1 MTPVC
6 FGSFSLCCVKNVP
19 LDGGGLGVFGNFI
32 GLCCLVVK
40 NGFSVLTD
48 VRSLTFEGRIS
59 CLALLYCFYRLYN
72 TKLIQKR

>member
-6 FGSFSLCCVKNVP
+6 FCSFSLCCVKNVP

-59 CLALLYCFYRLYN
+59 CLALL
-72 TKLIQKR
+72 KIKRNWNMIF